1 MSFPPGG
8 SSTYGNDTEIST
20 WHRTEHDRETRL
32 MAQKVPSLKELN
44 IQRGRQNCHTREI
57 DQ

>member
-8 SSTYGNDTEIST
+8 SSTYGNDTEISA

-32 MAQKVPSLKELN
+32 MAQNVLP
-44 IQRGRQNCHTREI
+44 
-57 DQ
+57 

>member
-20 WHRTEHDRETRL
+20 WHRTDRETRL
-32 MAQKVPSLKELN
+32 MAQKVPSLKELSV
-44 IQRGRQNCHTREI
+44 QRGRQNCPTRKI